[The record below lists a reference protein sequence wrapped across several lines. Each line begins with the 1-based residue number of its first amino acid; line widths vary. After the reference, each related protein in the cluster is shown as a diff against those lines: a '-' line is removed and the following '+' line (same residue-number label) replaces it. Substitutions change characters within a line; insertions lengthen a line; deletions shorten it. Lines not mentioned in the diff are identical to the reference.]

1 MEDMTGIVERLQRV
15 EEDLRRVK
23 RSRVIWL
30 SLAAGML
37 LVAFQAPSSN
47 PKASKVVE
55 AEGFRLVDEQGRLRG
70 EWRTNRVD
78 AFTTF
83 SIWDYEGMGC
93 DEVVRIQSYAGGGE
107 IRLRGDKDHGQVSL
121 STEDRGGHLRLHTVR
136 TSSKGSLLYEPVAKI
151 DAVPDHGRIELFDAQ
166 IEDTPDGGLTVHT
179 DCTFHAPDG
188 K

>member
-30 SLAAGML
+30 SLAAGLL
-37 LVAFQAPSSN
+37 LVAFQAPSPN
-47 PKASKVVE
+47 PKDSKVVE

-70 EWRTNRVD
+70 EWTTNRVD
-78 AFTTF
+78 AFTRF

-107 IRLRGDKDHGQVSL
+107 IMLQGDKDHGKVSL
-121 STEDRGGHLRLHTVR
+121 STEDRGGHLRLHTARVIP
-136 TSSKGSLLYEPVAKI
+136 KGGILYEPVAEV
-151 DAVPDHGRIELFDAQ
+151 DALADHGRIELSDAQ
-166 IEDTPDGGLTVHT
+166 FEEPPEGGLTVHKNSM
-179 DCTFHAPDG
+179 FYAPDR